1 MIPLVR
7 ALLCSI
13 ALALGVVGAL
23 ATGAGHAVT
32 GKAVARVSV
41 GPTRLVSP
49 GFGYSVA
56 YRTVTSSTTAKTA
69 IRLFVYED
77 GRWRNATPPALAA
90 DQNNA
95 IDDVAF
101 ADRRHGWVAGYNCAE
116 AAVYLY
122 RTSDGGRSWQ
132 SLGKPATH
140 SCGGGPTY
148 LSFVDAQNGWMEPVS
163 PNGPA
168 GELLGTADGGRTW
181 KQLASGPP
189 GQARPPA
196 LPCLAPIR
204 FVTRS
209 TGWMARCEDGGVYS
223 THDGGRR
230 WSRARI
236 GVSDRAD
243 ARFDLPWFAGSS
255 GVVAATIGSR
265 SPTEPAGTR
274 AVVFSVTRDGG
285 RDWSVR
291 AARRVASCPLT
302 PYFTNVWPASV
313 VGPRVWWIVAG
324 RSRPVVQVTSDGG
337 RRWRAVVARGLP
349 SRPCSVTSVS
359 AASASVAWVVARG
372 SGADSFLF
380 RTADGGRSWHRVI
393 LLRR

>member
-1 MIPLVR
+1 MTPVAR
-7 ALLCSI
+7 GLLCSVAI
-13 ALALGVVGAL
+13 ALGVVGAL
-23 ATGAGHAVT
+23 ATGSGQAVS
-32 GKAVARVSV
+32 GKLDVTLSV

-56 YRTVTSSTTAKTA
+56 YRAVTSGTTAETA

-90 DQNNA
+90 NQINA

-101 ADRRHGWVAGYNCAE
+101 ADRRHGWVAGYNCAQ
-116 AAVYLY
+116 AAVYIY

-148 LSFVDAQNGWMEPVS
+148 LSFADDRHGWMEPVS

-204 FVTRS
+204 FVSRS
-209 TGWMARCEDGGVYS
+209 RGWMARCEDGGMFS
-223 THDGGRR
+223 TRDGGRR

-236 GVSDRAD
+236 GVPDRAD
-243 ARFDLPWFAGSS
+243 ARFDLPWFAGGS

-265 SPTEPAGTR
+265 PPTEPSGTR
-274 AVVFSVTRDGG
+274 AVVFSVTRNGG

-291 AARRVASCPLT
+291 ATRRVSSCSLT

-313 VGPRVWWIVAG
+313 AGLRVWWVVAG

-337 RRWRAVVARGLP
+337 RQWRRVVARGLP
-349 SRPCSVTSVS
+349 SRSCSVTSVS
-359 AASASVAWVVARG
+359 AATASVAWVVARG
-372 SGADSFLF
+372 SGANTFLF

-393 LLRR
+393 L